1 MRQNLD
7 SLSVELYNAI
17 SNWNDFTENEDG
29 ENILTESEV
38 GGYANALYE
47 LMTSDMMEIGQI
59 Q

>member
-17 SNWNDFTENEDG
+17 SNWNDFTDNDLG
-29 ENILTESEV
+29 ERVLTEFEV
-38 GGYANALYE
+38 GDYAASLYE
-47 LMTSDMMEIGQI
+47 KMISDMYEAGQI